1 MMFENFD
8 PVGNSPSPENTRFF
22 PVSSLE
28 EVAVHLRDNDEE
40 GRYEHYL
47 VQIKHPLAKAGA
59 IDGPKAVLPPPF
71 PTVKAKSQVPTPEV
85 ETVAKPRDEAPAPSF
100 KAEKTTFLISPRMRI
115 CFLRPARSILPG
127 TSIGQS

>member
-8 PVGNSPSPENTRFF
+8 PVSNSPSSENTRFF

-47 VQIKHPLAKAGA
+47 VQIKHPLTKSDSSGT
-59 IDGPKAVLPPPF
+59 PKAILPPPF
-71 PTVKAKSQVPTPEV
+71 PAARAKSQVAV
-85 ETVAKPRDEAPAPSF
+85 PA
-100 KAEKTTFLISPRMRI
+100 
-115 CFLRPARSILPG
+115 
-127 TSIGQS
+127 